1 MAVQTISTTGEI
13 PKVLEKFYSEPETG
27 LLPRGISEIFP
38 KGLTGAEAY
47 AQRFQPLIDQGLVG
61 AGTVAPM
68 SQFQQALGTQLGW
81 DDNARSVCFG

>member
-47 AQRFQPLIDQGLVG
+47 AQRFQPLIEQGLVG
-61 AGTVAPM
+61 AGYCRPDVTVPT
-68 SQFQQALGTQLGW
+68 GTRHSARRY
-81 DDNARSVCFG
+81 DNARSVCFG